1 VHAPWATVVRRVSR
15 EWLYRRPGS
24 MRAAKYEGKS
34 HEPDD
39 VLKYLPFSAPAIQTE
54 LN

>member
-1 VHAPWATVVRRVSR
+1 MATVVRRVSR
-15 EWLYRRPGS
+15 EWLYRGPGS

-39 VLKYLPFSAPAIQTE
+39 VLKSLPYSAPAIQTE